1 MHFGYQHKERYDTD
15 MEVAKNSQPF
25 KSELTACEKLRDLIV
40 NDRTVVVPGVTSA
53 LNALLVKEA
62 GFEVTYLSGAGL
74 TNTLLGM
81 PDLGLLSLNE
91 LADTA
96 TKIGQV
102 CDLPLIVDVDTGF
115 GNAVNVNN
123 CVKVMERA
131 GAAAIQIE
139 DQSFPKKCGHFD
151 KKKVVPLDEMLGK
164 LKSALDAR
172 IDENFVIIARTDS
185 AEELGFNE
193 AIDRSLAF
201 IECGVD
207 MVFVEAP
214 RSYEEIKKIS
224 ELNIPTLLNIVVG
237 GKTPMLP
244 FSELQDLGISMVLYA
259 NACLQTVIFSVTDC
273 LRVLKSTGSLKEF
286 EDRMASFEERQ
297 KLLDLESFKKLEI
310 LYAK

>member
-1 MHFGYQHKERYDTD
+1 MKI
-15 MEVAKNSQPF
+15 AKNSGAP
-25 KSELTACEKLRDLIV
+25 KTDLTVRENLRALIN
-40 NDRTVVVPGVTSA
+40 NDSTVVVPGVTSA
-53 LNALLVKEA
+53 LNALLVEEA

-91 LADTA
+91 LADAA

-102 CDLPLIVDVDTGF
+102 CSLPLIVDVDTGY
-115 GNAVNVNN
+115 GNAVNVNH
-123 CVKVMERA
+123 CVKVMERT

-139 DQSFPKKCGHFD
+139 DQRFPKKCGHFD
-151 KKKVVPLDEMLGK
+151 KKTVVPINEMLGK

-172 IDENFVIIARTDS
+172 VDENFVIIARTDS

-214 RSYEEIKKIS
+214 GSYEEIKRIS
-224 ELNIPTLLNIVVG
+224 ELNIPTLLNVVIG

-244 FSELQDLGISMVLYA
+244 ISDLQNLGISMVLYA
-259 NACLQTVIFSVTDC
+259 NACLQTTIFSVTEC
-273 LRVLKSTGSLKEF
+273 LRVLKKTGSLREF
-286 EDRMASFEERQ
+286 EDRMASFNQRQ
-297 KLLDLESFKKLEI
+297 KLLDLETFKKLEN
-310 LYAK
+310 LYAG